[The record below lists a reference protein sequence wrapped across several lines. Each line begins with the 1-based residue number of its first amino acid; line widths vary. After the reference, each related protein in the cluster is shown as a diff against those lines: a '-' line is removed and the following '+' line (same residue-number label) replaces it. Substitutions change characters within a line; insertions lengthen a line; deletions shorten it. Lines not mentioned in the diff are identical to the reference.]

1 MLCRQLALRFHPD
14 RAVGQA
20 ARMCAEVVC
29 PMINDAH
36 SALQALHV
44 PVAQDGN
51 GEANDSNNGASRW
64 NDSPQ
69 CSRTPGDSDRNM
81 APTYH
86 GAFAAVGHAMSDFC
100 GKTLRRLWKQAS
112 YVIVTMARLTMIIS

>member
-1 MLCRQLALRFHPD
+1 MP
-14 RAVGQA
+14 
-20 ARMCAEVVC
+20 
-29 PMINDAH
+29 INEC

-51 GEANDSNNGASRW
+51 GEANDSSNVASRC

-69 CSRTPGDSDRNM
+69 CSRTLGDSDRNM
-81 APTYH
+81 AETAPTYH
-86 GAFAAVGHAMSDFC
+86 GAFAAVGHAMSDFL

>member
-1 MLCRQLALRFHPD
+1 MCPVLCRQLALRFHPD

-36 SALQALHV
+36 SALTALHV
-44 PVAQDGN
+44 PVAQDDDV
-51 GEANDSNNGASRW
+51 EANDSSSVASRC

-69 CSRTPGDSDRNM
+69 CSSIPGDSDRNM
-81 APTYH
+81 AETAP
-86 GAFAAVGHAMSDFC
+86 AGHSMSDFL

-112 YVIVTMARLTMIIS
+112 YVIVTMDRLTMIIS